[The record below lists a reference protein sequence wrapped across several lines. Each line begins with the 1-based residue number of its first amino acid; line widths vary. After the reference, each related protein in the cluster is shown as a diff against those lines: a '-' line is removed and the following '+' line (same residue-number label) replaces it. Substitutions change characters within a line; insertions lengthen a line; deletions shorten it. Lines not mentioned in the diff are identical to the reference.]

1 MPHHP
6 TAPRS
11 NSPADAL
18 LRWHRTTEL
27 SSPPSLNSLLAL
39 LSSTTPPTLA
49 ELAKAHHA
57 AAVPSSPR
65 WSGFHAWICN
75 RPLCAK
81 PPISSRTSQTE
92 AAEAFLALYHTG
104 IIPAAAAQ
112 RKSSIGRPRRDSGT
126 STPPPPRSPRG
137 LRILDPTPDDP
148 PRWWAKASEQT
159 LCSLAWM
166 LSVDPDIDEEFR
178 ACLEGD
184 LAAFKSAMQKF
195 RQGRVERSAA
205 YIARYGERGQ
215 ADKSDVRWDQLATVA
230 GWAVYRL
237 LEASGEPEVVWRLKE
252 EERRVARLPVASKET
267 FEEIWPPIDAP
278 RAGFRIPKKVERE
291 TRAPQLQRQQKK
303 VVRKE
308 AVRPVISELVK
319 QIMFPKDRFG
329 KEQCL
334 ITVIEAYEVEID
346 SW

>member
-1 MPHHP
+1 MPHHNP
-6 TAPRS
+6 PFH
-11 NSPADAL
+11 PADAL
-18 LRWHRTTEL
+18 LRWHRTTKL
-27 SSPPSLNSLLAL
+27 SSPSSINNLLAL
-39 LSSTTPPTLA
+39 LSSTTPSTLA
-49 ELAKAHHA
+49 EFAKAHHTA
-57 AAVPSSPR
+57 AAPESAR
-65 WSGFHAWICN
+65 WKGFHAWICN

-81 PPISSRTSQTE
+81 PPIPSRASQTE

-104 IIPAAAAQ
+104 IIPAAAAAA
-112 RKSSIGRPRRDSGT
+112 KKNSTIRPRRDSGT
-126 STPPPPRSPRG
+126 SSPIRSPRG
-137 LRILDPTPDDP
+137 LKVLDPVPDDP

-159 LCSLAWM
+159 LCSLAWT
-166 LSVDPDIDEEFR
+166 LSLDPDIDEEFR

-184 LAAFKSAMQKF
+184 LAAFKSAMGRW

-205 YIARYGERGQ
+205 YIARYGESRQ

-252 EERRVARLPVASKET
+252 EERRVGRLEVARKET
-267 FEEIWPPIDAP
+267 FEEIFPPIDPPKP
-278 RAGFRIPKKVERE
+278 RAKIPKMLVPEKK
-291 TRAPQLQRQQKK
+291 APLLQPRQEK

-308 AVRPVISELVK
+308 VVRSVISEPTK
-319 QIMFPKDRFG
+319 QIIFPKDRFG

-334 ITVIEAYEVEID
+334 ITVIEAYEIEID